1 MAVSIAT
8 INVNGLRDCNKRM
21 GFLHWL
27 SHLSLDIVCLQEV
40 HVLTSAEGSSWFDS
54 FGYRSFVSPGSNH
67 ARGTVILFRP
77 TFSLSG
83 SFCDTEG
90 RFVLC
95 DFTFRGKFFRVA
107 SLYAPNVNP
116 DRDNFFSFVLAKIDP
131 SVHTFLCGDFN
142 SVFDRTL
149 DRWGSCPFDYSRE
162 SSALLSGLFRDCCVL
177 DAWRLCHPTAKSFT
191 WSKPDGSI
199 KSRIDLIGVPFAWAP
214 FISSCLICPCPFSDH
229 SIVSL
234 SLPIPE
240 VIARGPGRWKLNTSL
255 LADSLFCAE
264 VRNFWKSWQRRKGFF
279 SSLSKWWDI
288 GKRKIKVL
296 RFILALSK
304 SETGRPP
311 GPFSLPLPLILKSAL
326 MMA

>member
-8 INVNGLRDCNKRM
+8 INVNGIRDGNKRM

-54 FGYRSFVSPGSNH
+54 FGYRSFVSPASNH

-77 TFSLSG
+77 IFLLSG

-95 DFTFRGKFFRVA
+95 DFSFRGKFFRVA

-116 DRDNFFSFVLAKIDP
+116 DRNDFFSFVLAKIDP

-162 SSALLSGLFRDCCVL
+162 SSALLSGLSVTAVSWMLGASVIRLLNLSPGQSLMVPSSPGSILLACLLLGLRLSRPALYVLVPFRTTRLSPFRSRFLRLFLEAL
-177 DAWRLCHPTAKSFT
+177 DA
-191 WSKPDGSI
+191 GS
-199 KSRIDLIGVPFAWAP
+199 
-214 FISSCLICPCPFSDH
+214 
-229 SIVSL
+229 
-234 SLPIPE
+234 
-240 VIARGPGRWKLNTSL
+240 
-255 LADSLFCAE
+255 
-264 VRNFWKSWQRRKGFF
+264 
-279 SSLSKWWDI
+279 
-288 GKRKIKVL
+288 
-296 RFILALSK
+296 
-304 SETGRPP
+304 
-311 GPFSLPLPLILKSAL
+311 
-326 MMA
+326 